1 MIRLQMLD
9 PDLAALLASFLAF
22 AAAAIAGGIVGAL
35 GGHRRRGDGE
45 SDGSAV

>member
-1 MIRLQMLD
+1 MIRLQTLD

-22 AAAAIAGGIVGAL
+22 AAAAIAGAIVGAL

-45 SDGSAV
+45 SDSSVH